1 MEANV
6 CIVVC
11 WQ

>member
-1 MEANV
+1 MDSFMT

-11 WQ
+11 W